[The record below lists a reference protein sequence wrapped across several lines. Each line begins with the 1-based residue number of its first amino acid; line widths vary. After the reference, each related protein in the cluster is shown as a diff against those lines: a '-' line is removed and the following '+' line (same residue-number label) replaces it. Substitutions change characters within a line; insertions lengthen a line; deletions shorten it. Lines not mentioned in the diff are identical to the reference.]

1 MAGSI
6 LGLSDSDLIEVGAEN
21 TILGVLQ
28 DFGNKLQKELRD
40 NLDSKITTVT
50 PKGLEQ
56 SIQFN
61 ITVLGTGY
69 QFELLMNDYWKFVDE
84 GVQGVGGVK
93 KDGSLWMLKNI
104 TSPFR
109 FGTGNFSGTGEE
121 FKKSTDLWANNN
133 GANPFVVRQSI
144 FMRGTKGNNF
154 FSEVVDNP
162 ELVNNLIK
170 DLEKAGAREI
180 EINLK
185 NAINGIS
192 N

>member
-6 LGLSDSDLIEVGAEN
+6 LGLSDSEISQIGVEN

-40 NLDSKITTVT
+40 NLDSKINTQTAQ
-50 PKGLEQ
+50 LLRQ
-56 SIQFN
+56 SIVFD
-61 ITVLGTGY
+61 ITVLGSGY
-69 QFELLMNDYWKFVDE
+69 QFELLMNDYWKFVDK
-84 GVQGVGGVK
+84 GVQGAGGVMKNGTAWVVKNLSSPYRFSQK
-93 KDGSLWMLKNI
+93 KPPLSALAMW
-104 TSPFR
+104 S
-109 FGTGNFSGTGEE
+109 
-121 FKKSTDLWANNN
+121 NNQ
-133 GANPFVVRQSI
+133 GANPFVVQRSV
-144 FMRGTKGNNF
+144 FHKGTKATNF

-162 ELVNNLIK
+162 ELVNTLIK
-170 DLEKAGAREI
+170 DLEKAGAREV

>member
-28 DFGNKLQKELRD
+28 DFGNKLQDELRKS
-40 NLDSKITTVT
+40 LQSKITTVT

-56 SIQFN
+56 SIVFD
-61 ITVLGTGY
+61 ITVLGSGY
-69 QFELLMNDYWKFVDE
+69 QFELLMNDYWKFVDK
-84 GVQGVGGVK
+84 GVQGAGGVMKNGMAWAVKNLSSPYRFSEK
-93 KDGSLWMLKNI
+93 KPPISALAMW
-104 TSPFR
+104 S
-109 FGTGNFSGTGEE
+109 
-121 FKKSTDLWANNN
+121 NNQ
-133 GANPFVVRQSI
+133 GANPFVVQRSV
-144 FMRGTKGNNF
+144 FHKGTKATNF

-162 ELVNNLIK
+162 ELINNLIK
-170 DLEKAGAREI
+170 DLEKAGAREV

-185 NAINGIS
+185 NSINGIS